1 MPDPQK
7 LSALLADG
15 GSIVNLPTAPIRY
28 TLPGQSTYATAKGA
42 SEALTRYLTRE
53 LGERHCEDT

>member
-1 MPDPQK
+1 MADLRK

-15 GSIVNLPTAPIRY
+15 GSIVNLPTGLIRY
-28 TLPGQSTYATAKGA
+28 TLPDQSSYATTKGA

-53 LGERHCEDT
+53 LGERHCEGT